1 MTGEG
6 RDFLPSQKETE
17 RDKLLPV
24 EFLKSG
30 PTDCGLVGGKVD
42 SFSKKPIQD
51 NGLVHVALHEAFSI
65 GSNFALTKGD
75 PSPDLVIREEPFVSL
90 AHVGRVGKKWKK
102 ITRNHKGNS
111 GSGALYVGVKRHLL
125 DKEVQADDGD
135 SKEKWV
141 RLGALVASPDSTVE
155 AGTQPRR

>member
-75 PSPDLVIREEPFVSL
+75 PVSL
-90 AHVGRVGKKWKK
+90 ASSGLANCVGPSLPSHSMD
-102 ITRNHKGNS
+102 IDKGS
-111 GSGALYVGVKRHLL
+111 VL
-125 DKEVQADDGD
+125 
-135 SKEKWV
+135 
-141 RLGALVASPDSTVE
+141 
-155 AGTQPRR
+155 